1 MLRSQRQTN
10 KQTMGEAVIR
20 TIVEAIHSSPTQA
33 VVYLSGGASVV
44 SFSLYISLFT
54 YAICK

>member
-1 MLRSQRQTN
+1 
-10 KQTMGEAVIR
+10 MGEAMMIR

-44 SFSLYISLFT
+44 SLSLSIQT
-54 YAICK
+54 YAIVSDNNY

>member
-1 MLRSQRQTN
+1 
-10 KQTMGEAVIR
+10 MGEAVIR

-44 SFSLYISLFT
+44 PFSLYISLFT
-54 YAICK
+54 YAICKW